1 MNTEELAHLI
11 LIMKESGLGEG
22 RQVCGNSI
30 LSRQF
35 CCKAKSAL
43 KTKSLTKKRMGDR
56 HWNGTMKNWVKDGIT
71 EIAAF

>member
-22 RQVCGNSI
+22 GQVCGNAI
-30 LSRQF
+30 LARQF

-43 KTKSLTKKRMGDR
+43 KTKSLTKKKG
-56 HWNGTMKNWVKDGIT
+56 WEIGIGMAQGK
-71 EIAAF
+71 IG